1 MVCFSYFVQAGD
13 TSIGWALGYMLS
25 LSSLLPGESMGLRK
39 ALHPE
44 AWAGLIFLFVFLI
57 LIVSG
62 YLLLKTCQKKDN
74 DSII

>member
-1 MVCFSYFVQAGD
+1 
-13 TSIGWALGYMLS
+13 MLT

-39 ALHPE
+39 ALRPE

-62 YLLLKTCQKKDN
+62 YLLLKTCKKKDS

>member
-39 ALHPE
+39 ALPPQGLVLSHLPICLTHPHCG
-44 AWAGLIFLFVFLI
+44 WI
-57 LIVSG
+57 SS
-62 YLLLKTCQKKDN
+62 T
-74 DSII
+74 